1 MSIFINIF
9 VPKNYEIYYHL
20 CLTLFPSNN
29 LYLKL
34 QLLAIGI
41 GHSFLYSRISM
52 DSGTKKIEL

>member
-9 VPKNYEIYYHL
+9 VPKNYEILKFYHL

-52 DSGTKKIEL
+52 DSGTKK